1 MRSVLANLR
10 EKLRMPPMANKSS
23 GMTLIEIIIV
33 VALLATL
40 LAILVTNITSRAE
53 GAKEDASKIAMSK
66 VAQALTLYRVHNNK
80 YPTTEQ
86 GLKALLQDPGGES
99 KRWRGPYAAPSET
112 KDGWDNEM
120 GYESDGNTYKIIV
133 TTPAGKQLTYPE
145 DEGGAANATE
155 EAPKQ

>member
-1 MRSVLANLR
+1 MRTALARLR
-10 EKLRMPPMANKSS
+10 EKLHMPRLADNSR

-53 GAKEDASKIAMSK
+53 GAKEDASRIAMSK

-99 KRWRGPYAAPSET
+99 KRWHGPYAEPSEV

-120 GYESDGNTYKIIV
+120 SYESDGNTYKIIV
-133 TTPAGKQLTYPE
+133 TTPSNKQLTYPE
-145 DEGGAANATE
+145 DDSSKGAAPE
-155 EAPKQ
+155 EAPK

>member
-1 MRSVLANLR
+1 MRTALARVREKFNMPRLANNSR
-10 EKLRMPPMANKSS
+10 

-53 GAKEDASKIAMSK
+53 GAKEDASRIAMSK

-80 YPTTEQ
+80 YPTTDQ
-86 GLKALLQDPGGES
+86 GLKALFQDPGGES
-99 KRWRGPYAAPSET
+99 KRWHGPYAEASEI

-145 DEGGAANATE
+145 EAEGGKAGE
-155 EAPKQ
+155 EAPK